1 MIFLISGIVF
11 WNVSYYNVTS
21 RVQLLHEKALHDF
34 EDIVKLAKLLKAV
47 EDERFISIMYLEKS
61 SGILSL
67 QSMREELD
75 RQLLFLSGLK
85 EGDKRFQESVEKVEH
100 YMKELKTLRKRVI
113 KKEVDSENIALF
125 YTDKL
130 AKNLLDLMNSLIQP
144 INIKSLTAFVDFQ
157 RALEF
162 SAIGRDL
169 TLVVMS
175 KNELDIDWFER
186 LNTIDARA
194 QGYFDHYKVNANDK
208 TLHAYRSIYNK
219 EYFITI
225 NQLKQIIREQFS
237 DHNSSEGFD
246 LKAWYTSSN
255 MYLQDLEKIVGMQK
269 EIILDE
275 LKVINAEDIQ
285 VRNKNLILLLIP
297 LMFILVVAF
306 YFFLD
311 MRFALNVI
319 LDFLSDDK
327 SVSDDR
333 RMILKSAQNEFG
345 DVYRALIKYN
355 GDIKEQMEI
364 NRKTYE
370 YDSLTELP
378 NRIKLLQSVEKNIKK
393 GRYQTIFYIDIFN
406 FSHINNSFGQDVGD
420 TFLKESAKELIALL
434 YRVGMDEY
442 NNLSVYRVGSDEFV
456 ILCLS
461 KERESDL
468 TQLLQRT
475 YLVESHDIVIP
486 LSFTFGISTVRDD
499 STPSSL
505 LSNAEI
511 AATYAKQS
519 HRHFEIFDD
528 YMIKEANHKEN
539 LEWVKKISNAF
550 ENGLFEVH
558 YQPIFNTFT
567 KEIVKYEVLIRMR
580 SAEDDREII
589 SPSEFLEILQRSG
602 HEKDL
607 TKVIIDQSF
616 SSYEECGIDLS
627 INMTSDDLDDEM
639 VEYLVSEVQKHQ
651 IEPEN
656 ITIELVE
663 SEELLKTRY
672 IDIIQ
677 KIKAYGFKLAIDDF
691 GTGYSN
697 FAYLTQ
703 IKPNYIKIDGSL
715 VRDICE
721 NEQHARVVEGIYDF
735 AQSLDIQT
743 IAEFVSSEAIYNDIK
758 EIGIEFVQ
766 GFYLGEVM
774 SCDTIKKLREGE
786 KV

>member
-11 WNVSYYNVTS
+11 WNVSYYKITNKE
-21 RVQLLHEKALHDF
+21 QLLHEKALQGF
-34 EDIVKLAKLLKAV
+34 EDIVKLTRLLKTV
-47 EDERFISIMYLEKS
+47 QDERFISIMYLEGS
-61 SGILSL
+61 SGILAL
-67 QSMREELD
+67 QSIREEFDQHL
-75 RQLLFLSGLK
+75 QLLGTLNK
-85 EGDKRFQESVEKVEH
+85 ENKAFQESVKKFEDSLS
-100 YMKELKTLRKRVI
+100 ELKNLRKRVT
-113 KKEVDSENIALF
+113 KKEVDSESLTLF
-125 YTDKL
+125 YTDKF
-130 AKNLLDLMNSLIQP
+130 AKNLLDLMNSLVQP
-144 INIKSLTAFVDFQ
+144 INIRSLIAFVDFQ

-162 SAIGRDL
+162 SVIGRDL

-175 KNELDIDWFER
+175 QKELDIDWFER

-194 QGYFDHYKVNANDK
+194 QGYFDDYKVNAK
-208 TLHAYRSIYNK
+208 EIMLQKYRTIYTQK
-219 EYFITI
+219 YFISI
-225 NQLKQIIREQFS
+225 NQLKQTIREQLS
-237 DHNSSEGFD
+237 ENNSSEVFD

-255 MYLQDLEKIVGMQK
+255 SYIQDLEKIVGMQK
-269 EIILDE
+269 EIIEDE
-275 LKVINAEDIQ
+275 LKLINDEDIQ
-285 VRNKNLILLLIP
+285 VGNKNIILLLLP
-297 LMFILVVAF
+297 LIFILVVAF

-319 LDFLSDDK
+319 LDFLSGK
-327 SVSDDR
+327 KNVSDDR
-333 RMILKSAQNEFG
+333 KGILRSANNEFG
-345 DVYRALIKYN
+345 DVYRALLKYN
-355 GDIKEQMEI
+355 SDIKEQMEI

-393 GRYQTIFYIDIFN
+393 ERYQTIFYIDIFN
-406 FSHINNSFGQDVGD
+406 FSHINNSFGQNVGD

-486 LSFTFGISTVRDD
+486 LSFTFGISTVRGD

-511 AATYAKQS
+511 AATYAKQN
-519 HRHFEIFDD
+519 HRHFEIFDE

-580 SAEDDREII
+580 SAEDDSEII
-589 SPSEFLEILQRSG
+589 SPGEFLEILQRSG

-627 INMTSDDLDDEM
+627 INMTSDDLDEEM
-639 VEYLVSEVQKHQ
+639 VEYLVSEVKKHQ

-743 IAEFVSSEAIYNDIK
+743 IAEFVSSEQIYDDIK
-758 EIGIEFVQ
+758 DIGIEFVQ

-774 SCDTIKKLREGE
+774 SCDTIKKLREGKE
-786 KV
+786 V